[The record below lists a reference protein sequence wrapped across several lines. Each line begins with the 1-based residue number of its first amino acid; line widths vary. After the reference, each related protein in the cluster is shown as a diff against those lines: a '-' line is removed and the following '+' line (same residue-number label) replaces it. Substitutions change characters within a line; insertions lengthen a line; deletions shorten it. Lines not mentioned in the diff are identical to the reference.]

1 MRTKADMLTAVEG
14 MLKEAFTAK
23 AQGASQPR
31 LARAYG
37 YADGYLRALLDAG
50 LASQKELLELVG
62 HVRTAI
68 SGPPIIETTPARQEE
83 ASRSEVAA

>member
-1 MRTKADMLTAVEG
+1 MRTKGDMLTAVEG

-37 YADGYLRALLDAG
+37 YADGYLKALLDAG

-68 SGPPIIETTPARQEE
+68 SGPATVETTPAKAETE
-83 ASRSEVAA
+83 SNAEVAA

>member
-1 MRTKADMLTAVEG
+1 MRTKGDMLTAVEG

-37 YADGYLRALLDAG
+37 YADGYLKALLDAG

-68 SGPPIIETTPARQEE
+68 SGPATVETTPAKQDE
-83 ASRSEVAA
+83 SPSEVVAA